1 MTVNKIIKEAFDADD
16 NIPKELSTF
25 INRLLETE
33 EQDSYL
39 NKNDS
44 IAKIIEQRLEKSNL
58 VDNEKFVEWCDNYE

>member
-1 MTVNKIIKEAFDADD
+1 MTVNKIIKEAFDTDD